1 MNKINLRAVWNVAR
15 CEYIKWITNPRM
27 ILVGVLLVFIRGFAI
42 SPLLE
47 RAVRYGE
54 PLHVLEP
61 FLAVCNS
68 RISVF
73 LLPCA
78 FLLLISD
85 FPVIGQNALFFLS
98 RTGKKTWFLGQVL
111 FMITSIFTYLGVI
124 LLGCMGMSKGVF
136 YSTWS
141 KSVTQFDAAFP
152 EEAGGLATEL
162 LPANLYNQMEI
173 TTAFFWIALLLFLYL
188 FLLAMVLCLMKLL
201 GLRGAGLLMAV
212 GVIALGVTTCA
223 IKVPAMWYFP
233 MANTI
238 VWLHYE
244 ELLREP
250 ITPVSDSLIYFIVI
264 LALLFAGN
272 LLTLRKMQLIN
283 TEQEDEG

>member
-1 MNKINLRAVWNVAR
+1 MNKISLRAVWNVAR
-15 CEYIKWITNPRM
+15 CEYSKWITNPRM

-42 SPLLE
+42 TPLLE
-47 RAVRYGE
+47 RAARYGE

-68 RISVF
+68 RLSVF

-85 FPVIGQNALFFLS
+85 FPVFGQNALFFLS
-98 RTGKKTWFLGQVL
+98 RTGKKTWFWGQVL
-111 FMITSIFTYLGVI
+111 FMTASIFTYVGVI
-124 LLGCMGMSKGVF
+124 LVCCMGMSKGVF
-136 YSTWS
+136 GSTWS
-141 KSVTQFDAAFP
+141 NSVTQFDAMFP
-152 EEAGGLATEL
+152 EEAGGLASQL
-162 LPANLYNQMEI
+162 LPANLYNQMGI
-173 TTAFFWIALLLFLYL
+173 GSAFFWIVLLLFLYL
-188 FLLAMVLCLMKLL
+188 LLLAMVLCFMKLS
-201 GLRGAGLLMAV
+201 GLRGVGLLTAV

-223 IKVPAMWYFP
+223 LKVPAMWYFP

-250 ITPVSDSLIYFIVI
+250 VTPVSDSLLYFVV
-264 LALLFAGN
+264 LLTALLVGSFFA
-272 LLTLRKMQLIN
+272 LRKLQLLN
-283 TEQEDEG
+283 TEQEDDG

>member
-1 MNKINLRAVWNVAR
+1 MNKISLRAVWNVAR
-15 CEYIKWITNPRM
+15 CEYSKWITNPRM

-42 SPLLE
+42 VPLLE
-47 RAVRYGE
+47 RAERYGE

-68 RISVF
+68 RLSVF

-85 FPVIGQNALFFLS
+85 FPVFGGNALFFLN
-98 RTGKKTWFLGQVL
+98 RTGKKNWFLGQVL
-111 FMITSIFTYLGVI
+111 FMIASIFTYVGVI
-124 LLGCMGMSKGVF
+124 LIFCMGMSKGAF
-136 YSTWS
+136 YRTWS
-141 KSVTQFDAAFP
+141 NSVTQFDAAFP
-152 EEAGGLATEL
+152 EEAGGMASEL
-162 LPANLYNQMEI
+162 LPPNLYNQMDI
-173 TTAFFWIALLLFLYL
+173 FTAFVWIFLLLFLYL
-188 FLLAMVLCLMKLL
+188 LLLAMILCFLKLL
-201 GLRGAGLLMAV
+201 GLRGAGLLTAV

-223 IKVPAMWYFP
+223 LKVPAMWYFP

-250 ITPVSDSLIYFIVI
+250 VTPVSDSFVYFIVI
-264 LALLFAGN
+264 LTVFFVGN
-272 LLTLRKMQLIN
+272 LLALRKMQLIH
-283 TEQEDEG
+283 TEQEEGL

>member
-1 MNKINLRAVWNVAR
+1 MNKISLRAVWNVAR
-15 CEYIKWITNPRM
+15 CEYVKWITNPRM

-42 SPLLE
+42 TPLLT
-47 RAVRYGE
+47 RAARYGE

-61 FLAVCNS
+61 FIAVCNS
-68 RISVF
+68 RLSVF

-85 FPVIGQNALFFLS
+85 FPVFGQNALFFLS

-111 FMITSIFTYLGVI
+111 FMITSIFTYVGMI
-124 LLGCMGMSKGVF
+124 LLCCMGMSKGVF
-136 YSTWS
+136 GSTWS
-141 KSVTQFDAAFP
+141 DSVTKFDAAFP
-152 EEAGGLATEL
+152 EEAGGLASQL
-162 LPANLYNQMEI
+162 LPANLYNQMSI
-173 TTAFFWIALLLFLYL
+173 GSAFFWILVLLVLYL
-188 FLLAMVLCLMKLL
+188 LLLAMILCFMKLS
-201 GLRGAGLLMAV
+201 GLRGAGLLAVV

-223 IKVPAMWYFP
+223 LKVPAMWYFP

-244 ELLREP
+244 ELLRKP
-250 ITPVSDSLIYFIVI
+250 VTPVSDSLIYFIGI
-264 LALLFAGN
+264 LAVLFAGSYFALRRLQ
-272 LLTLRKMQLIN
+272 LLN

>member
-1 MNKINLRAVWNVAR
+1 MNKIKLRAVWNVAR
-15 CEYIKWITNPRM
+15 SEYSKWITNPRM

-42 SPLLE
+42 APLLT

-68 RISVF
+68 RLSVF

-85 FPVIGQNALFFLS
+85 FPVFGQNALFFLS
-98 RTGKKTWFLGQVL
+98 RTGKKTWFFGQVL
-111 FMITSIFTYLGVI
+111 FAIMSIFTYVGVI
-124 LLGCMGMSKGVF
+124 LLCCMGMSKGVF
-136 YSTWS
+136 GSTWS
-141 KSVTQFDAAFP
+141 NSVTQFDAAFP
-152 EEAGGLATEL
+152 EEAGGFDGQL
-162 LPANLYNQMEI
+162 LPPNLYNQMSLWS
-173 TTAFFWIALLLFLYL
+173 AFFWIVLLLFLYL
-188 FLLAMVLCLMKLL
+188 FLLAMVLCLMKLW
-201 GLRGAGLLMAV
+201 GLRSGGLFSAV

-223 IKVPAMWYFP
+223 LKVPAMWYFP

-244 ELLREP
+244 ELLRKP
-250 ITPVSDSLIYFIVI
+250 VTPVSDSLLYFIVI
-264 LALLFAGN
+264 LALLFVGAFFA
-272 LLTLRKMQLIN
+272 LRKMQLLN

>member
-1 MNKINLRAVWNVAR
+1 MNKLSFRAVWNVAR
-15 CEYIKWITNPRM
+15 CEYVKWITNPRM

-42 SPLLE
+42 TPLLT
-47 RAVRYGE
+47 RAARYGE

-68 RISVF
+68 RLSVF

-85 FPVIGQNALFFLS
+85 FPVFGQNALFFLS
-98 RTGKKTWFLGQVL
+98 RTGKKTWFFGQVL
-111 FMITSIFTYLGVI
+111 FMLLSIFTYIGVI

-136 YSTWS
+136 GSNWS
-141 KSVTQFDAAFP
+141 DSVTQFDAMFP
-152 EEAGGLATEL
+152 EEAGGFSGQL
-162 LPANLYNQMEI
+162 LPPNLYNQMSLWS
-173 TTAFFWIALLLFLYL
+173 AFFWIVLLLFLYL
-188 FLLAMVLCLMKLL
+188 LLLAMVLCLMKLS
-201 GLRGAGLLMAV
+201 GLRSAGLFTAV
-212 GVIALGVTTCA
+212 GVVALGVTTCA
-223 IKVPAMWYFP
+223 LNTPVMWYFP

-244 ELLREP
+244 ELLRKP
-250 ITPVSDSLIYFIVI
+250 VTPVSNSLIYFLGI
-264 LALLFAGN
+264 LAVLFAGAF
-272 LLTLRKMQLIN
+272 LALRNMQLIN

>member
-1 MNKINLRAVWNVAR
+1 MSKISFRAVWNVAR

-27 ILVGVLLVFIRGFAI
+27 ILVGVLIVFIRGFAI
-42 SPLLE
+42 TPLLT
-47 RAVRYGE
+47 RAARYGE

-68 RISVF
+68 RLSVF

-85 FPVIGQNALFFLS
+85 FPVFGQNALFLLS
-98 RTGKKTWFLGQVL
+98 RTGKKTWFFGQVL
-111 FMITSIFTYLGVI
+111 FIATSIVTYLGVI
-124 LLGCMGMSKGVF
+124 LFCCMGMSKGVF

-141 KSVTQFDAAFP
+141 NSVTRFDAAFP
-152 EEAGGLATEL
+152 EEAGGLAGEL
-162 LPANLYNQMEI
+162 LPANLYNQMSI
-173 TTAFFWIALLLFLYL
+173 TTAFVWIFLLLFLYL
-188 FLLAMVLCLMKLL
+188 LLLAMILCFMKLC
-201 GLRGAGLLMAV
+201 GLRGAGLLTAV
-212 GVIALGVTTCA
+212 GVIALGATTCA
-223 IKVPAMWYFP
+223 LKVPVMWYFP

-244 ELLREP
+244 ELLRKP
-250 ITPVSDSLIYFIVI
+250 VTPVSNSLIYFIGI
-264 LALLFAGN
+264 LTLLFAGTLFSLRN
-272 LLTLRKMQLIN
+272 LQLID

>member
-1 MNKINLRAVWNVAR
+1 MNKISLRAVWNVAR
-15 CEYIKWITNPRM
+15 CEYSKWIINPRM

-42 SPLLE
+42 APLLT
-47 RAVRYGE
+47 RAARYGE

-68 RISVF
+68 RLSVF

-85 FPVIGQNALFFLS
+85 FPVFGQNALFFLS
-98 RTGKKTWFLGQVL
+98 RTGKKTWFFGQVL
-111 FMITSIFTYLGVI
+111 FMITSIFTYVGVI
-124 LLGCMGMSKGVF
+124 FLCCMGMSKGVF
-136 YSTWS
+136 GSTWS
-141 KSVTQFDAAFP
+141 NSVTKFDAAFP
-152 EEAGGLATEL
+152 EEAGGFAGQL
-162 LPANLYNQMEI
+162 LPANLYNQMGI
-173 TTAFFWIALLLFLYL
+173 GSAFVWIVLLLFLYL
-188 FLLAMVLCLMKLL
+188 LLLAMVLCFMKLF
-201 GLRGAGLLMAV
+201 GLRGVGLFTAV

-223 IKVPAMWYFP
+223 LKVPAMWYFP

-250 ITPVSDSLIYFIVI
+250 VTPVSDSLVYFVVI
-264 LALLFAGN
+264 LTALFVGSFFA
-272 LLTLRKMQLIN
+272 LRKLQLLN

>member
-1 MNKINLRAVWNVAR
+1 MNKISLRAVWNVAR
-15 CEYIKWITNPRM
+15 CEYCKWITNPRM

-42 SPLLE
+42 TPLLT
-47 RAVRYGE
+47 RAARYGE

-68 RISVF
+68 RLSVF

-85 FPVIGQNALFFLS
+85 FPVFGQNALFFLS
-98 RTGKKTWFLGQVL
+98 RTGKKTWFWGQVL
-111 FMITSIFTYLGVI
+111 FIVASIFTYLGVI
-124 LLGCMGMSKGVF
+124 LLCCMGMSKGVF
-136 YSTWS
+136 RSTWS
-141 KSVTQFDAAFP
+141 NSVTQFDAMFP
-152 EEAGGLATEL
+152 EEAGRLASQL
-162 LPANLYNQMEI
+162 LPANLYNQMGI
-173 TTAFFWIALLLFLYL
+173 GSAFVWIFVLLFLYL
-188 FLLAMVLCLMKLL
+188 LLLAMVLCFMKLS
-201 GLRGAGLLMAV
+201 GLRGVGLLAAV

-223 IKVPAMWYFP
+223 LKIPAMWYFP

-250 ITPVSDSLIYFIVI
+250 VTPVSDSLIYFIVI
-264 LALLFAGN
+264 LVVLFVGSFFS
-272 LLTLRKMQLIN
+272 LRKMQLIH

>member
-1 MNKINLRAVWNVAR
+1 M
-15 CEYIKWITNPRM
+15 
-27 ILVGVLLVFIRGFAI
+27 GVLLVFIRGFAI
-42 SPLLE
+42 APLLT

-68 RISVF
+68 RLSVF

-85 FPVIGQNALFFLS
+85 FPVFGQNALFLLS
-98 RTGKKTWFLGQVL
+98 RTGKKTWLLGQVL
-111 FMITSIFTYLGVI
+111 FIVGSIFTYVGVI
-124 LLGCMGMSKGVF
+124 LICCMGMSKGVF
-136 YSTWS
+136 GSTWS
-141 KSVTQFDAAFP
+141 NSVTQFDAMFP
-152 EEAGGLATEL
+152 EEAGGLASQL
-162 LPANLYNQMEI
+162 LPANLYNQMGI
-173 TTAFFWIALLLFLYL
+173 GSAFVWIVLLLFLYL
-188 FLLAMVLCLMKLL
+188 FLLAMILCLMKLS
-201 GLRGAGLLMAV
+201 GLRGAGLLTAV

-223 IKVPAMWYFP
+223 LKVPAMWYFP

-250 ITPVSDSLIYFIVI
+250 VTPVSDSLLYFIVI
-264 LALLFAGN
+264 LALLFAGS
-272 LLTLRKMQLIN
+272 LFALRSMKLIN